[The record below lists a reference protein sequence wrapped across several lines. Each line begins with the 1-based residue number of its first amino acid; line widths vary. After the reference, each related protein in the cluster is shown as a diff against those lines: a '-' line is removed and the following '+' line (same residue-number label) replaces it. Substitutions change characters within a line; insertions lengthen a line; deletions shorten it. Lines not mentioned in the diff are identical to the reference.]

1 MTTSVSAL
9 RAESDK
15 WTLASDGRLL
25 EYLKSAGDRLVDR
38 SQKCEESIRDLSGEA
53 LELKVRL
60 ETCITTMHVQA
71 DQQFIESRVYEDDG
85 GGGEEQEEEKQGQAS
100 ANDGSGGEQRAA
112 DEAGSGTGTKQQKF
126 NEALSFG
133 KAA

>member
-1 MTTSVSAL
+1 MTTTLSAL
-9 RAESDK
+9 RAETDK

-25 EYLKSAGDRLVDR
+25 EYLQSAGDRLVER

-71 DQQFIESRVYEDDG
+71 DQQFIESRVYEDDLG
-85 GGGEEQEEEKQGQAS
+85 DDEDGGEDTGATD
-100 ANDGSGGEQRAA
+100 DGAGVDEGAA
-112 DEAGSGTGTKQQKF
+112 ATGAGTKQQKF